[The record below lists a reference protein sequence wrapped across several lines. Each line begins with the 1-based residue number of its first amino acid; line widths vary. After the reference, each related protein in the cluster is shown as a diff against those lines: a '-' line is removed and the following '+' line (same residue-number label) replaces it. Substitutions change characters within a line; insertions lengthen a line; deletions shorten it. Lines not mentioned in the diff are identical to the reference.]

1 MNQKLKNYFLSN
13 KDKRNK
19 LILILRVDHTLSHIA
34 KMLDYPDG
42 VVLHFLVKGLLE
54 LDNKK
59 QADYIFTKIRYN
71 KLTKDEFKTYIKEKR
86 KRKKEKKEKKN

>member
-19 LILILRVDHTLSHIA
+19 LILKLRVDHTLSHIA

-42 VVLHFLVKGLLE
+42 GVLHFLVKGLLE

>member
-19 LILILRVDHTLSHIA
+19 LILKLRVDHTLSHIA

-42 VVLHFLVKGLLE
+42 VVIYYLVKGLLE
-54 LDNKK
+54 LDNKE

>member
-19 LILILRVDHTLSHIA
+19 LILKLRVDHTLSHIA

-42 VVLHFLVKGLLE
+42 VVLHFLVNGLLE
-54 LDNKK
+54 SDNTE
-59 QADYIFTKIRYN
+59 QADYIFTKI
-71 KLTKDEFKTYIKEKR
+71 I
-86 KRKKEKKEKKN
+86 